1 MKFLIFRSFRTFD
14 INNSLLNKTRNNE
27 GLVLIEE
34 EAFEGPQNLMS
45 MGISD
50 TKWMTRPPLVKLAYY
65 LWRD

>member
-34 EAFEGPQNLMS
+34 EAFEGP
-45 MGISD
+45 
-50 TKWMTRPPLVKLAYY
+50 
-65 LWRD
+65 